1 MTTSTRSPRLRLAV
15 FLLAALPA
23 VAAVYWAF
31 SGQLGANP
39 VETLVHHSGL
49 WALRLL
55 LLTLAMTPLQR
66 QLGRAWP
73 VHIRRQLGLW
83 SVFYALIHFSLF
95 LVFDLE
101 LRLALLGEE
110 ILERP
115 YITVGFSALC
125 LLLPLALTSTRGWQ
139 RRLGR
144 RWKALHRLVYPA
156 AALACLHLLW
166 KTKVDEPEAMAYAV
180 ILGLLLLLRLPAL
193 RRRRR
198 TEMPPGA

>member
-1 MTTSTRSPRLRLAV
+1 MTASTRSPRLRLAV
-15 FLLAALPA
+15 FILCALPA
-23 VAAVYWAF
+23 AAAVYWAA

-39 VETLVHHSGL
+39 VETLLHHTGL

-66 QLGRAWP
+66 RLARPWP

-83 SVFYALIHFSLF
+83 CFFYALVHFSLF
-95 LVFDLE
+95 AVFDLE
-101 LRLALLGEE
+101 LRLDLLGEE
-110 ILERP
+110 LLERP

-144 RWKALHRLVYPA
+144 GWKKLHRLVYPA
-156 AALACLHLLW
+156 AALACLHFLW
-166 KTKVDEPEAMAYAV
+166 KTKVDEPEAAAYAM
-180 ILGLLLLLRLPAL
+180 ILALLLILRLPVW
-193 RRRRR
+193 RR
-198 TEMPPGA
+198 PDH